1 MKTIKTV
8 SMKLK
13 KECDF
18 LKEKIAIIDLGS
30 NSARMHIIGVN
41 EFGAYSIFEQAKEMV
56 RLSEGLNEDAILKP
70 IPIERTIKALN
81 YFKRLIDVNNVKE
94 VYALST
100 AAVRMAKNKDDFLM
114 QVKESTGF
122 EFRILSGEEEAYYD
136 YLGVINSMD
145 FKDAVII
152 DIGGGSSEI
161 IWVENRK
168 LKKAIS
174 LPIGSVILTEMFKN
188 IKNKKKRIEKA
199 EDYTRECFAAI
210 HWLKEIKELPV
221 IGLGGV
227 IRTIGKV
234 DRNQNDYP
242 IENMHNYH
250 MTIDEVNGIFTM
262 IFNTNVRELG
272 KIEGINRRRAD
283 LMTLGILPL
292 KTLLETVSAK
302 ELRISG
308 NGLREGYFYEVYFS
322 KQQKNIILDDVL
334 VHSSQNIM
342 KRFCVNEDHA
352 QQVKKMAL
360 TLFEKLKVLHDFT
373 TQDRKILKIAALL
386 HDIGMHIEYY
396 DHHIHGM
403 YLLLNSKIDG
413 LTNFEHIAVAFLV
426 GNHRQ
431 KSIKERI
438 KEYEPIICKKDMARL
453 EKLSVFL
460 QIAEQLDR
468 VENGV
473 VKNINVKI
481 NNKNVKIALLADE
494 NPELDIESA
503 MRFKDKFEKYFN
515 RKLEIYYCER

>member
-1 MKTIKTV
+1 MKA
-8 SMKLK
+8 
-13 KECDF
+13 
-18 LKEKIAIIDLGS
+18 KIAIIDLGS

-41 EFGAYSIFEQAKEMV
+41 EYGAYSVFEQAKEMV

-81 YFKRLIDVNNVKE
+81 YFKRLIEVNNVNE
-94 VYALST
+94 VYALCT
-100 AAVRMAKNKDDFLM
+100 AAVRMAKNREYFLN

-122 EFRILSGEEEAYYD
+122 EFRVLSGEEEAYYD

-152 DIGGGSSEI
+152 DIGGGSCEI

-168 LKKAIS
+168 LKEAIS

-188 IKNKKKRIEKA
+188 IKNKKKRVEKA
-199 EDYTRECFAAI
+199 EDYTRECFLAI
-210 HWLKEIKELPV
+210 PWLKEIKGLPV

-234 DRNQNDYP
+234 DRNQNNYP

-250 MTIDEVNGIFTM
+250 MTIDEANGIFTM
-262 IFNTNVRELG
+262 IFSTNTRDLG
-272 KIEGINRRRAD
+272 KIEGVNRRRAD

-292 KTLLETVSAK
+292 KILMETVSAE

-308 NGLREGYFYEVYFS
+308 NGLREGFFYELHLS
-322 KQQKNIILDDVL
+322 KQQKTIVLDDVL

-352 QQVKKMAL
+352 LQVQKMSL
-360 TLFEKLKVLHDFT
+360 TLFKKLNALHDFT
-373 TQDRKILKIAALL
+373 MQDRKILKIAALL
-386 HDIGMHIEYY
+386 HDIGMQIEYY

-431 KSIKERI
+431 KSIKERM
-438 KEYEPIICKKDMARL
+438 KEYEAIISKKDITRL

-468 VENGV
+468 AENSV

-481 NNKNVKIALLADE
+481 NKKNVKIGLIADE

-503 MRFKDKFEKYFN
+503 MRFKDKFEKHFD
-515 RKLEIYYCER
+515 RKLEIYYTL